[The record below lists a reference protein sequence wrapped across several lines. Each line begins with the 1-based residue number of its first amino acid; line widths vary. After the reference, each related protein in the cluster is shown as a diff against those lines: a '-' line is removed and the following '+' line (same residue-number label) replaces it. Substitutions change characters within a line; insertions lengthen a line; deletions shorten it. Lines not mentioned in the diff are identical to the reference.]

1 MHLSETFVLLPA
13 EAMYRGTAQ
22 TRLSYQMYYRAI
34 LFAFPKAETNG
45 CPCTFFFIPG
55 MHDQGFL
62 KRIV

>member
-1 MHLSETFVLLPA
+1 LSCH
-13 EAMYRGTAQ
+13 MYCG
-22 TRLSYQMYYRAI
+22 AI
-34 LFAFPKAETNG
+34 LFASTQVETNG